1 MDILALVI
9 STLICLFVGV
19 VIDTRMTA
27 TFREDVRRAEQ
38 LVRRMRA
45 EHVVDNPRVLSQPLV
60 PEQVMRLM
68 TSQEVREVLQ
78 RPRIDEVV
86 VLPEIRKPSP

>member
-1 MDILALVI
+1 MDILSLVI
-9 STLICLFVGV
+9 STLIGLFAGV
-19 VIDTRMTA
+19 FIDTRMRA

-68 TSQEVREVLQ
+68 TSQEIGEVLQ

-86 VLPEIRKPSP
+86 VLPEIRKPNP